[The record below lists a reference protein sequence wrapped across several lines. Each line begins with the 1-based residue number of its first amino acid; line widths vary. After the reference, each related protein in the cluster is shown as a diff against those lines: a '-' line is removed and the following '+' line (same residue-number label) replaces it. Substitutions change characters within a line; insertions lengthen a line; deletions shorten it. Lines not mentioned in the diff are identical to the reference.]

1 VSAAIPG
8 LVLAAGASRR
18 MGRPK
23 ALLPLGASG
32 LTFVRVICDTL
43 HAAGVS
49 PIVVVARVELLDS
62 LAAAVPRAQL
72 VANDDPD
79 RGQLSSLLAGLE
91 TLGAPQAALM
101 TLVDLPLVQA
111 GTVASLLATWHRTHA
126 PLVRPSYQARHGH
139 PVIFGAPLLDA
150 LRQADLDAGAK
161 PVVHRFHADA
171 VTVVVDDPATVDD
184 IDTPEAYERLSR
196 L

>member
-49 PIVVVARVELLDS
+49 PVVVVTRVELLDS
-62 LAAAVPRAQL
+62 LAAVVPGAEL

-91 TLGAPQAALM
+91 SLGAPEAALM
-101 TLVDLPLVQA
+101 TLVDLPLVHTS
-111 GTVASLLATWHRTHA
+111 TVASLLAEWHRTHA
-126 PLVRPSYQARHGH
+126 PLVRPSYRLRHGH

-150 LRQADLDAGAK
+150 LRRADLDAGAK
-161 PVVHRFHADA
+161 PVVHRFLADA
-171 VTVVVDDPATVDD
+171 VSVVVDDPATLDD
-184 IDTPEAYERLSR
+184 IDTPETYERLNR

>member
-1 VSAAIPG
+1 MSAAIPG

-43 HAAGVS
+43 DAAGVS
-49 PIVVVARVELLDS
+49 PVVVVTRAELLDS
-62 LAAAVPRAQL
+62 LAAVVPGAEL

-91 TLGAPQAALM
+91 TLGAPQAVLM
-101 TLVDLPLVQA
+101 TLVDLPLVHTS
-111 GTVASLLATWHRTHA
+111 TVASLLASWHRTHA

-139 PVIFGAPLLDA
+139 PVD
-150 LRQADLDAGAK
+150 LRRAAA
-161 PVVHRFHADA
+161 
-171 VTVVVDDPATVDD
+171 
-184 IDTPEAYERLSR
+184 
-196 L
+196 